1 MSSTPKPVLCG
12 TPGCTLK
19 KGHLGLCSSNALVDA
34 SPASRRAAVAARQ
47 AERERGSE
55 RAAFQSPT
63 AAKAPPKIHLRLS
76 GTGEWR
82 SEALAADTSDPAADA
97 EAEAGG
103 EPWGIVLDRSRLQT
117 VAELDETGAP
127 FTMAERAVDAAV
139 LRAPSDPEKAGLS
152 LSVAVALARGFSC
165 CRGTLRRVS
174 LLGWRFDGKNALRV
188 SARDACDPTCAARG
202 PTRPTRPS
210 FPPR

>member
-1 MSSTPKPVLCG
+1 MAWAEAKISTRRDTNFFPRDQAGLRTATLCGGKYGSAMSSTPKPVLCG

-82 SEALAADTSDPAADA
+82 SEALAADT
-97 EAEAGG
+97 
-103 EPWGIVLDRSRLQT
+103 
-117 VAELDETGAP
+117 
-127 FTMAERAVDAAV
+127 
-139 LRAPSDPEKAGLS
+139 
-152 LSVAVALARGFSC
+152 
-165 CRGTLRRVS
+165 
-174 LLGWRFDGKNALRV
+174 
-188 SARDACDPTCAARG
+188 
-202 PTRPTRPS
+202 
-210 FPPR
+210 